1 MAELDTNQDELLEA
15 GQPDAKAEKG
25 DKNPPKQ
32 GSSDAEKIESG
43 KAEVV
48 KPEENPVDKAVDS
61 VDKAEDGVKEIS
73 NDPQQ
78 KGEGKP
84 DKAEKIKEG
93 EGADEEAE
101 VSEAEE
107 KVPSK
112 METIKAMVNTMKEM
126 NKEDLQGI
134 FSSISEDEVDES
146 LTKAEIARNIV
157 ELVKKLDDEK
167 VLEMYGKMKGVED
180 EEEEDED
187 KKMKKESVDEEA
199 SEELESKL
207 VEIEIEDDLNA
218 ISEALDLSEENQE
231 KAKTIFKAAVT
242 SKVAEVEK
250 DLKEAYET

>member
-1 MAELDTNQDELLEA
+1 MAELDTNHDELLEA
-15 GQPDAKAEKG
+15 GQPDSKAEKG

-32 GSSDAEKIESG
+32 GSSDDAKIEGG

-84 DKAEKIKEG
+84 EKSEKIKEG

-107 KVPSK
+107 KAPSK
-112 METIKAMVNTMKEM
+112 METIKAIVNTMKEM

-134 FSSISEDEVDES
+134 FSSMTEDEVDE
-146 LTKAEIARNIV
+146 LI
-157 ELVKKLDDEK
+157 
-167 VLEMYGKMKGVED
+167 
-180 EEEEDED
+180 
-187 KKMKKESVDEEA
+187 
-199 SEELESKL
+199 
-207 VEIEIEDDLNA
+207 
-218 ISEALDLSEENQE
+218 Q
-231 KAKTIFKAAVT
+231 
-242 SKVAEVEK
+242 
-250 DLKEAYET
+250 